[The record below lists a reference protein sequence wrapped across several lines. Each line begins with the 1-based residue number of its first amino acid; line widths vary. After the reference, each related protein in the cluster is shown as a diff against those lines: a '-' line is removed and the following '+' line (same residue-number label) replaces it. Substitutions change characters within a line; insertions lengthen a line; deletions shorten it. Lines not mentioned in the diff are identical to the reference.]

1 MCTSSMSPLGLF
13 KGIICNIERL
23 KGGPWSS
30 ELLGEPNWRE
40 TDLKGGPQTL
50 LHIMGTWATKI

>member
-1 MCTSSMSPLGLF
+1 MSPLGLF